1 VTLLPRFQS
10 PVTSFYTVSK
20 QIAGDFAMSDVL
32 FPISADAP
40 VQGVAA
46 LILAAG
52 KSTRMKSRRPKALH
66 LLLGKPL
73 LRWAVEAATG
83 AGAGRTV
90 LVVGHEAQM
99 VQDAM
104 GPELEYVLQSEQHG
118 TGHAVQMAE
127 ALLESWNG
135 PLLVL
140 PGDAPLL
147 SAALLEALVA
157 HHMQANAAAT
167 LLTAVLEDA
176 GSYGRIVRDPE
187 THQVQAIVEARDATP
202 AQLEIGEISTSV
214 YVFQPSALFAALRR
228 ITPQNAQGEY
238 YLTDV
243 VALLASEGH
252 AIEALVSPDPD
263 VVRGINTRPELSE
276 LRQVL
281 QARVHHALGLAG
293 VTIVDP
299 LTTHID
305 ATVQIGQDTTIHPF
319 TILSGVTDIG
329 EDCEIGPG
337 ARLSDAKIGSG
348 VSVRDSHIV
357 ASEVG
362 DRCKIGPFANLRPG
376 TVLGASVKVGDFV
389 ELKNATLGDGVSAG
403 HLAYLGDVE
412 VGAKTNI
419 GAGTITCNYD
429 PFLTPTKNLTS
440 IGANAFIGTHSTL
453 VAPVSVGDGAY
464 TAAGSTITE
473 DVPAD
478 ALAIGRARQ
487 TIKPGWVSAKRRKK

>member
-1 VTLLPRFQS
+1 
-10 PVTSFYTVSK
+10 
-20 QIAGDFAMSDVL
+20 MSDVL
-32 FPISADAP
+32 FPVSADTP

-52 KSTRMKSRRPKALH
+52 KSTRMKSRTPKALH
-66 LLLGKPL
+66 SLLGKPL
-73 LRWAVEAATG
+73 LRWAVEAAAG

-90 LVVGHEAQM
+90 LVVGHQAEK
-99 VQDAM
+99 VQEAM
-104 GPELEYVLQSEQHG
+104 GPELEYVLQAEQHG

-127 ALLESWNG
+127 PLLADWNG

-147 SAALLEALVA
+147 SASLLETLVA
-157 HHMQANAAAT
+157 HHTQASAAAT

-176 GSYGRIVRDPE
+176 GSYGRIVRDPQ
-187 THQVQAIVEARDATP
+187 THQVLSIVEARDATP

-214 YVFQPSALFAALRR
+214 YVFQPAALFAALRK

-243 VALLASEGH
+243 VALLASEGRIVE
-252 AIEALVSPDPD
+252 AIVSPDPD

-276 LRQVL
+276 LSQIL

-305 ATVQIGQDTTIHPF
+305 AAVQIGQDTIIHPY
-319 TILSGVTDIG
+319 TILSGITDIG
-329 EDCEIGPG
+329 ENCEIGPG
-337 ARLSDAKIGSG
+337 ARLSDAKLGNG

-362 DRCKIGPFANLRPG
+362 DGCRIGPFANLRPG
-376 TVLGASVKVGDFV
+376 TVLGAGVKVGDFV
-389 ELKNATLGDGVSAG
+389 ELKNAMLGDGVSAG
-403 HLAYLGDVE
+403 HLTYLGDAE
-412 VGAKTNI
+412 VGAGTNI

-453 VAPVSVGDGAY
+453 VAPVTVGDGAY

-478 ALAIGRARQ
+478 ALALGRARQ
-487 TIKPGWVSAKRRKK
+487 VVKPGWVSAKKRRKEA

>member
-1 VTLLPRFQS
+1 
-10 PVTSFYTVSK
+10 
-20 QIAGDFAMSDVL
+20 MSDLYPATVE
-32 FPISADAP
+32 AAP
-40 VQGVAA
+40 AVAA

-66 LLLGKPL
+66 ALLGKPL
-73 LRWAVEAATG
+73 LRWATEAAAG

-90 LVVGHEAQM
+90 LVVGHQAEM
-99 VQDAM
+99 VREAM
-104 GPELEYVLQSEQHG
+104 GEEVEYVLQAEQKG

-127 ALLESWNG
+127 ALLGDWTG

-147 SAALLEALVA
+147 SASLLESLIA
-157 HHMQANAAAT
+157 HHLQAGASAT

-176 GSYGRIVRDPE
+176 GSYGRIVRDPG
-187 THQVQAIVEARDATP
+187 TSQVLAIVEARDATP
-202 AQLEIGEISTSV
+202 AQREIGEISTSV
-214 YVFQPSALFAALRR
+214 YVFQPSALFAALRK

-243 VALLASEGH
+243 IALLASEGQSV
-252 AIEALVSPDPD
+252 EALISPDPD
-263 VVRGINTRPELSE
+263 VVRGVNTRPELTE

-305 ATVQIGQDTTIHPF
+305 ATVQIGQDTTVHPF
-319 TILSGVTDIG
+319 SVLSGVTDIG

-337 ARLSDAKIGSG
+337 AHLSDAKLGNG
-348 VSVRDSHIV
+348 VSVRDSHVV
-357 ASEVG
+357 ASEIG
-362 DRCKIGPFANLRPG
+362 DGCKIGPFANLRPG
-376 TVLGASVKVGDFV
+376 SVLGADVKVGDFV
-389 ELKNATLGDGVSAG
+389 ELKNTTLGDGVSAG
-403 HLAYLGDVE
+403 HFAYLGDAE
-412 VGAKTNI
+412 VGARTNI

-429 PFLTPTKNLTS
+429 PFLTPTKNLTK
-440 IGANAFIGTHSTL
+440 IGSDAFIGTHSTL
-453 VAPVSVGDGAY
+453 VAPVSIGDGAY

-473 DVPAD
+473 DVPEG

-487 TIKPGWVSAKRRKK
+487 TNKPGWVGAKKRSKAGSKVE

>member
-1 VTLLPRFQS
+1 
-10 PVTSFYTVSK
+10 
-20 QIAGDFAMSDVL
+20 MSDTRPDIL
-32 FPISADAP
+32 FPISPYAP
-40 VQGVAA
+40 AAHSVAA

-52 KSTRMKSRRPKALH
+52 KSTRMRSRRPKALH

-73 LRWAVEAATG
+73 LRWAVEAAAG

-90 LVVGHEAQM
+90 LVVGHEAER
-99 VQDAM
+99 VQEAM
-104 GPELEYVLQSEQHG
+104 GPELEYVLQAEQKG

-127 ALLESWNG
+127 ALLGNWDG

-147 SAALLEALVA
+147 SASLLEALVA
-157 HHMQANAAAT
+157 RHTQTNAAAT
-167 LLTAVLEDA
+167 LLTATLEDA
-176 GSYGRIVRDPE
+176 GSYGRIVRDPV
-187 THQVQAIVEARDATP
+187 TNQVQSIVEARDASP
-202 AQLEIGEISTSV
+202 AQLLIGEISTSV
-214 YVFQPSALFAALRR
+214 YVFQPPALFAALRR
-228 ITPQNAQGEY
+228 ITPQNAQGEL

-243 VALLASEGH
+243 IALLASEGH
-252 AIEALVSPDPD
+252 TIEALVSPDPD

-319 TILSGVTDIG
+319 TILCGVTDIG

-337 ARLSDAKIGSG
+337 ARLSDAKLGSG

-362 DRCKIGPFANLRPG
+362 DGCKIGPFANLRPG
-376 TVLGASVKVGDFV
+376 SVLGTNVKVGDFV

-403 HLAYLGDVE
+403 HLAYLGDAE
-412 VGAKTNI
+412 VGARTNI

-440 IGANAFIGTHSTL
+440 IGADAFIGTHSTL
-453 VAPVSVGDGAY
+453 VAPVTVGDGAY
-464 TAAGSTITE
+464 TAAGSTITD

-478 ALAIGRARQ
+478 ALALGRARQ
-487 TIKPGWVSAKRRKK
+487 VVKPGWVSAKKKKK

>member
-1 VTLLPRFQS
+1 
-10 PVTSFYTVSK
+10 
-20 QIAGDFAMSDVL
+20 MSDVL
-32 FPISADAP
+32 YPVPAGSAPA
-40 VQGVAA
+40 VAA

-52 KSTRMKSRRPKALH
+52 KSTRIKSRRPKALH
-66 LLLGKPL
+66 ALLGKPL
-73 LRWAVEAATG
+73 LRWAVEAAAG

-90 LVVGHEAQM
+90 LVVGHQAEM
-99 VQDAM
+99 VQEAM
-104 GPELEYVLQSEQHG
+104 GNELEYVLQAEQKG

-127 ALLESWNG
+127 ALLGDWAG
-135 PLLVL
+135 PILVL

-147 SAALLEALVA
+147 SASLLESLIARHV
-157 HHMQANAAAT
+157 QTQAAAT

-176 GSYGRIVRDPE
+176 GSYGRIVRDPQTNE
-187 THQVQAIVEARDATP
+187 VQAIVEARDATP
-202 AQLEIGEISTSV
+202 AQREIGEISTSV
-214 YVFQPSALFAALRR
+214 YVFQPPVLFAALRK

-243 VALLASEGH
+243 IAVLAGEGQS
-252 AIEALVSPDPD
+252 IEALISPDPD

-299 LTTHID
+299 LTTFID
-305 ATVQIGQDTTIHPF
+305 ATVQIGQDTTVYPF
-319 TILSGVTDIG
+319 SVLSGVTDIG

-337 ARLSDAKIGSG
+337 AHLSDAKLGNG
-348 VSVRDSHIV
+348 VSVRDSHVV

-362 DRCKIGPFANLRPG
+362 DGCKIGPFANLRPG
-376 TVLGASVKVGDFV
+376 SVLGTHVKVGDFV
-389 ELKNATLGDGVSAG
+389 ELKNTTLGDGVSAG
-403 HLAYLGDVE
+403 HFAYLGDAE
-412 VGAKTNI
+412 VGARTNI

-429 PFLTPTKNLTS
+429 PFLTPTKNLTK
-440 IGANAFIGTHSTL
+440 IGTDAFIGTHSTL
-453 VAPVSVGDGAY
+453 VAPVSIGDGAY

-487 TIKPGWVSAKRRKK
+487 TNKPGWVGAKKRTKG

>member
-1 VTLLPRFQS
+1 
-10 PVTSFYTVSK
+10 
-20 QIAGDFAMSDVL
+20 MSDVL
-32 FPISADAP
+32 YPAAGSAPA
-40 VQGVAA
+40 VAA

-66 LLLGKPL
+66 ALLGKPL
-73 LRWAVEAATG
+73 LRWAVEAAAG

-90 LVVGHEAQM
+90 LVVGHQAEM

-104 GPELEYVLQSEQHG
+104 GDEVEFVLQAEQKG

-127 ALLESWNG
+127 ALLSDWTG

-147 SAALLEALVA
+147 SASLLEALIA
-157 HHMQANAAAT
+157 HHVQANAAAT
-167 LLTAVLEDA
+167 LLTAILEDA
-176 GSYGRIVRDPE
+176 GSYGRIVRDPD
-187 THQVQAIVEARDATP
+187 TNQVQAIVEARDASP
-202 AQLEIGEISTSV
+202 AQREIGEISTSV
-214 YVFQPSALFAALRR
+214 YVFQPPALFAALRK

-243 VALLASEGH
+243 VALLAGEGQSVT
-252 AIEALVSPDPD
+252 ALISPDPD
-263 VVRGINTRPELSE
+263 VVRGVNTRPELTE

-305 ATVQIGQDTTIHPF
+305 ATVQIGQDTTVHPF
-319 TILSGVTDIG
+319 SVLSGVTDIG

-337 ARLSDAKIGSG
+337 AHLSDAKLGSG
-348 VSVRDSHIV
+348 VSVRDSHVV

-362 DRCKIGPFANLRPG
+362 DGCRIGPFANLRPG
-376 TVLGASVKVGDFV
+376 SILGTGVKVGDFV

-403 HLAYLGDVE
+403 HFTYLGDAE
-412 VGAKTNI
+412 VGARTNI

-429 PFLTPTKNLTS
+429 PFLTPTKNLTK
-440 IGANAFIGTHSTL
+440 IGADAFIGTHSTL
-453 VAPVSVGDGAY
+453 VAPVSIGDGAY

-487 TIKPGWVSAKRRKK
+487 TNKSGWVGAKKRSKG

>member
-1 VTLLPRFQS
+1 MPETQMHD
-10 PVTSFYTVSK
+10 
-20 QIAGDFAMSDVL
+20 QL
-32 FPISADAP
+32 FPVASPSAHP
-40 VQGVAA
+40 VAA

-66 LLLGKPL
+66 ALLGKPL
-73 LRWAVEAATG
+73 LRWAIEAAVG

-104 GPELEYVLQSEQHG
+104 GDELEYVLQAEQKG

-127 ALLESWNG
+127 ALLGDWNG

-147 SAALLEALVA
+147 SASLLESLVA
-157 HHMQANAAAT
+157 YHIQTNAAAT
-167 LLTAVLEDA
+167 LLTAVLEEA
-176 GSYGRIVRDPE
+176 GSYGRILRDPV
-187 THQVQAIVEARDATP
+187 TNKVQAIVEARDASA
-202 AQLEIGEISTSV
+202 AQREIGEISTSV
-214 YVFQPSALFAALRR
+214 YVFEPSALFAALRQ
-228 ITPQNAQGEY
+228 ITPSNAQGEY

-243 VALLASEGH
+243 VALLASEGRTV
-252 AIEALVSPDPD
+252 EALISTDPD
-263 VVRGINTRPELSE
+263 VVRGINTRPELGE

-293 VTIVDP
+293 VTIIDP

-305 ATVQIGQDTTIHPF
+305 ATVQIGQDTTVHPF
-319 TILSGVTDIG
+319 SVLSGVTDIG

-337 ARLSDAKIGSG
+337 AHLSDAKLGNG

-362 DRCKIGPFANLRPG
+362 DGCRIGPFANLRPG
-376 TVLGASVKVGDFV
+376 SVLGTGVKVGDFV
-389 ELKNATLGDGVSAG
+389 ELKNTTLGDNVSAG
-403 HLAYLGDVE
+403 HFAYLGDAE
-412 VGAKTNI
+412 VGARTNI

-429 PFLTPTKNLTS
+429 PFLTPSKNLTK
-440 IGANAFIGTHSTL
+440 IGADAFIGTHSTL
-453 VAPVSVGDGAY
+453 VAPVTIGDGAY

-473 DVPAD
+473 DVPEG

-487 TIKPGWVSAKRRKK
+487 TNKPGWVGAKKRSKSSG

>member
-1 VTLLPRFQS
+1 MP
-10 PVTSFYTVSK
+10 
-20 QIAGDFAMSDVL
+20 DVL
-32 FPISADAP
+32 FPVSP
-40 VQGVAA
+40 VSSPGPAVAA
-46 LILAAG
+46 LVLAAG

-73 LRWAVEAATG
+73 LRWAVEAAAG

-90 LVVGHEAQM
+90 LVVGHQAEM
-99 VQDAM
+99 VQEAM
-104 GPELEYVLQSEQHG
+104 GPELEYVLQAEQNG

-127 ALLESWNG
+127 DLLGGWDG

-147 SAALLEALVA
+147 SASLLEALVA
-157 HHMQANAAAT
+157 HHVQTNAAAT

-176 GSYGRIVRDPE
+176 GSYGRIVRDPVSN
-187 THQVQAIVEARDATP
+187 QIQAIVEARDASP
-202 AQLEIGEISTSV
+202 AQLGIGEIGTSV
-214 YVFQPSALFAALRR
+214 YVFQPAALFAALRK

-243 VALLASEGH
+243 IALLASEGQSV
-252 AIEALVSPDPD
+252 EALVSPDPD
-263 VVRGINTRPELSE
+263 VVRGVNTRPELTE
-276 LRQVL
+276 LSQVL

-293 VTIVDP
+293 VTILDP

-305 ATVQIGQDTTIHPF
+305 ASVRIGQDTTIHPF
-319 TILSGVTDIG
+319 TVLGGVTDIG

-337 ARLSDAKIGSG
+337 ARLSDAKIGRG

-362 DRCKIGPFANLRPG
+362 DGCRIGPFANLRPG
-376 TVLGASVKVGDFV
+376 SVLGANVKVGDFV
-389 ELKNATLGDGVSAG
+389 ELKNAALGDGVSAG
-403 HLAYLGDVE
+403 HFAYLGDAE
-412 VGAKTNI
+412 VGPRTNI

-429 PFLTPTKNLTS
+429 PFRTPTKNMTK
-440 IGANAFIGTHSTL
+440 IGADAFIGTHSTL
-453 VAPVSVGDGAY
+453 VAPVTIGDGAY
-464 TAAGSTITE
+464 TAAGSTITD
-473 DVPAD
+473 DVPAG

-487 TIKPGWVSAKRRKK
+487 VVKPGWVGAKKRRKE

>member
-1 VTLLPRFQS
+1 
-10 PVTSFYTVSK
+10 
-20 QIAGDFAMSDVL
+20 MSDVL
-32 FPISADAP
+32 YPVPAGAAP
-40 VQGVAA
+40 AVAA

-73 LRWAVEAATG
+73 LRWAIEAAAG

-90 LVVGHEAQM
+90 LVIGHQAEM
-99 VQDAM
+99 VQEAM
-104 GPELEYVLQSEQHG
+104 GNELEYVLQAEQKG

-127 ALLESWNG
+127 ALLGDWTG

-147 SAALLEALVA
+147 SASLLESLIAR
-157 HHMQANAAAT
+157 HIQTNAAAT

-187 THQVQAIVEARDATP
+187 TSRVAAIVEARDATP
-202 AQLEIGEISTSV
+202 AQREIGEISTSV
-214 YVFQPSALFAALRR
+214 YVFQPPALFAALRK

-243 VALLASEGH
+243 IAVLAGEGQS
-252 AIEALVSPDPD
+252 IEALISPDPD

-299 LTTHID
+299 LTTFID
-305 ATVQIGQDTTIHPF
+305 ATVQIGQDTTVHPF
-319 TILSGVTDIG
+319 SVLSGVTDIG

-337 ARLSDAKIGSG
+337 AHLSDAKLGNG
-348 VSVRDSHIV
+348 VSVRDSHVV

-362 DRCKIGPFANLRPG
+362 DGCKIGPFANLRPG
-376 TVLGASVKVGDFV
+376 SVLGTHVKVGDFV
-389 ELKNATLGDGVSAG
+389 ELKNTTLGDGVSAG
-403 HLAYLGDVE
+403 HFAYLGDAE
-412 VGAKTNI
+412 VGARTNI

-429 PFLTPTKNLTS
+429 PFLTPTKNLTK
-440 IGANAFIGTHSTL
+440 IGTDAFIGTHSTL
-453 VAPVSVGDGAY
+453 VAPVSIGDGAY

-487 TIKPGWVSAKRRKK
+487 TNKPGWVGAKKRTKG